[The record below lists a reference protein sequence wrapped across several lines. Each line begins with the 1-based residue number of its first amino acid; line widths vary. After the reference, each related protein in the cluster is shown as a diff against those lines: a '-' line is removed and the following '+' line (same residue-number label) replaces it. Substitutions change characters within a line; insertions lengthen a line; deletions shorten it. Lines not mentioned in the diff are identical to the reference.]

1 MDTLLAT
8 ASPVWIAEDGSG
20 LDSFRRLVEQSPDR
34 SEYPNCAAIEG
45 RVPIYDAADVMAK
58 LEAPSEIRA
67 IQAEWNAILNR
78 GPGAVVLRGAY
89 PDTRIVDEVTSVL
102 QGIIEAEAAAKS
114 GRGDHFGKQG
124 ANARVWNAHEKL
136 CVANPEAYIGYNA
149 NPMIALVS
157 RAWLGPLYQLTAQV
171 NVVYPGGAAQVPHR
185 DYHMG
190 FQTIEQLQHY
200 PANAHRLSAS
210 LTLQGAIAHCDMPV
224 ESGPTQLLPYSQLYL
239 PGYLAAQ
246 LDEFRTY
253 FEAHFVQVPLQKGD
267 MLYFNPALFHAA
279 GTNRTSDVVRF
290 ANLLQIGSGYGRSI
304 EIVNRGRMSKI
315 VFPVLAEMRKAGQI
329 DSREVEYVIAATA
342 EGYPFPTDL
351 DVDSPLTGLAPA
363 SQQDIIREA
372 LRDGWDATRFS
383 TAIADYEKVR
393 RHS

>member
-67 IQAEWNAILNR
+67 IQAEWNAILDR

-224 ESGPTQLLPYSQLYL
+224 ESGPTKLLPYSQLYL

-383 TAIADYEKVR
+383 TAIADYERVR